1 MIPPGIPVPEG
12 CPKIESVRG
21 TVITIKKAA
30 LQELKKE
37 YENKCLNIKDYILYK
52 C

>member
-1 MIPPGIPVPEG
+1 MIPRGITVPEG

-21 TVITIKKAA
+21 TVVTIKKSA

-37 YENKCLNIKDYILYK
+37 YENKSLNIKDYIIYK

>member
-12 CPKIESVRG
+12 SPKIESVRG
-21 TVITIKKAA
+21 TVVTIKKAA